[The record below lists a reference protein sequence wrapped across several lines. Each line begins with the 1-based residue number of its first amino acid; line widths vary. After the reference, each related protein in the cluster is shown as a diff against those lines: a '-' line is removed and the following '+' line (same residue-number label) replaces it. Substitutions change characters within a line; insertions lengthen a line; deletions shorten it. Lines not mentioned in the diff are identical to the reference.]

1 MSNGLRERRLS
12 CTVIHCT
19 VLYCTVLYCTVLFCA
34 ASYPSIAQPYC
45 NPSSLP
51 PFLCALLLLPPSSL
65 FLIQG
70 NVSSNFFARGFG
82 VKNEG
87 NLPANLQSNRLSPP
101 SLTLKGAAAE
111 TAMFTVLE
119 GVSGGLDAL
128 IATLKKNGDWPRV
141 RAIRDKLIEVFAAI
155 AVDVYAY
162 QEGMHCLCCIKVDCS
177 VLSLRVLCCTALP
190 NFHYSTALCV
200 Q

>member
-1 MSNGLRERRLS
+1 M
-12 CTVIHCT
+12 
-19 VLYCTVLYCTVLFCA
+19 
-34 ASYPSIAQPYC
+34 
-45 NPSSLP
+45 
-51 PFLCALLLLPPSSL
+51 
-65 FLIQG
+65 QG

-141 RAIRDKLIEVFAAI
+141 RAIRDKLIEVFATI

-162 QEGMHCLCCIKVDCS
+162 QEGMHCLWCSKVNCS
-177 VLSLRVLCCTALP
+177 VLSLKVLCCTGLHC
-190 NFHYSTALCV
+190 FYYSTAVCLVILVLHCSV
-200 Q
+200 LPSRHIHSTLLLPSLNFALHLPPNLT